1 MAIRNIVKDGDP
13 ILKKTCRKV
22 EAFDE
27 KLGEL
32 IDDMIETMRESN
44 GAGLAAPQ
52 VGFLK
57 QVCVVEADDSKPPVE
72 LVNPEIIAED
82 EEQFGMEGC
91 LSFPGQ
97 YGLVRRPRIVTVRAQ
112 DRHGKC
118 FETTGEDLEARAF
131 MHEVDHLNGVT
142 FTSLAERMLSPEE
155 LESGDI
161 PELKTDEEGEE

>member
-112 DRHGKC
+112 DRHGNW

-155 LESGDI
+155 LVSGDI